1 MDKIELK
8 KPNMTRQ
15 EWYDHCMSRGTSG
28 DQVFSILEDWRR
40 SDALYTERAEENCQ
54 KSCEQVN
61 ECSGADCYPQ
71 TKEEWNGESRD
82 GNGVISQ
89 PVLPVEPDL
98 MLTDERIN
106 TVEMPCDEDTRTCP
120 VNSSYSYDPISI
132 QCQLCSHRMTAKAQL
147 KACQDYYQ
155 PLLAIEQE
163 QVKQLNLMIVE
174 MLDSTEKEREQHYAI
189 LTANEAKIKELEN
202 LIKTNLPIFE
212 EGVRIDEREKLK
224 DRCGAYAESWEHL
237 GKPKGWLGCSLPKGH
252 TGDHKDE
259 D

>member
-40 SDALYTERAEENCQ
+40 SDALYTERAGENCQ

-155 PLLAIEQE
+155 PLL
-163 QVKQLNLMIVE
+163 
-174 MLDSTEKEREQHYAI
+174 
-189 LTANEAKIKELEN
+189 TANEAKIKELEN
-202 LIKTNLPIFE
+202 LIKTNLPLFE